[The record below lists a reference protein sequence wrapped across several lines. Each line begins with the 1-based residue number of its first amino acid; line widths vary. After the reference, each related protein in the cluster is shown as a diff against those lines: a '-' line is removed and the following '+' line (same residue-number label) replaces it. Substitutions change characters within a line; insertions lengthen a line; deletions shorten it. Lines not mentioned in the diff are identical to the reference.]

1 MSRGMLWVLETMFQ
15 YGLLYWGTLTAFCL
29 PLRRREDFRVR
40 LALSLLPLLLLLCF
54 CIGAFTSYLSTKG
67 RVREFAVMRCLGMS
81 PAKVFTIVFEEFIV
95 LAICGGAAG
104 FLCGYL
110 AEGSVSIAAAACA
123 LGIVGVYLTGAAIA
137 ALRVCRV
144 NVMKLMKGEKEA

>member
-1 MSRGMLWVLETMFQ
+1 
-15 YGLLYWGTLTAFCL
+15 
-29 PLRRREDFRVR
+29 
-40 LALSLLPLLLLLCF
+40 
-54 CIGAFTSYLSTKG
+54 
-67 RVREFAVMRCLGMS
+67 MRCLGMS

-110 AEGSVSIAAAACA
+110 AEGSLSIAAAVCT
-123 LGIVGVYLTGAAIA
+123 LGIVGVYLIGAAIA

-144 NVMKLMKGEKEA
+144 NVMKLMKGENEA